1 MMHFNQILVVKETR
15 ENEKRVA
22 LTPPAVALLTQRGY
36 RVLIEEDAGMQ
47 TGFPNSEYVAAGA
60 EIFVLGSSGIPANT
74 FIVRVLRPGKER
86 ALIENKLFHKNTA
99 MLGFLF
105 PFMADNHISSWQ
117 KQGLTTL
124 SFDLFKSISIHDPRN
139 AQAAMSRIAGRLALH
154 DALKHY
160 KGDKLARLTVIGA
173 GAAGISAA
181 LEAVKHHIPVQL
193 FGRKESLRSEFE
205 MKGITYHVLPEAEKQ
220 VDFIKSFL
228 TEETLV
234 ITAARIPGKKAPLLL
249 DENSLRCLPPHAV
262 VVDLAISNGCN
273 VQGSR
278 HDQIIRLEND
288 ILLVNVSGYPKAEP
302 RNSSEAYSQCVVSLL
317 TEIMS
322 PGGDVSFENKWV
334 QELWV
339 THEGYRHDALFGDFD
354 EAITCRAKL

>member
-1 MMHFNQILVVKETR
+1 MQFKQILVTKETR

-22 LTPPAVALLTQRGY
+22 LTPQAVAQLTQHGY
-36 RVLIEEDAGMQ
+36 RILVEEDAGLKS
-47 TGFPNSEYVAAGA
+47 GFPSSEYVAAGA
-60 EIFVLGSSGIPANT
+60 EIFIFDSSGIPAST
-74 FIVRVLRPGKER
+74 FIVRVLRPSKER
-86 ALIENKLFHKNTA
+86 ELIENKLLHKNTA

-105 PFMADNHISSWQ
+105 PFVADNHISSWQ
-117 KQGLTTL
+117 ELGLTTL
-124 SFDLFKSISIHDPRN
+124 SLDLFKSISIYDPKN
-139 AQAAMSRIAGRLALH
+139 AQAAMSRIAGRLAFH

-160 KGDKLARLTVIGA
+160 KGNKPTRLTVIGA

-181 LEAVKHHIPVQL
+181 LEAVKHHVPVQL
-193 FGRKESLRSEFE
+193 FGRKESQRLEFE
-205 MKGITYHVLPEAEKQ
+205 AKGITYYVLPEAEKQ

-234 ITAARIPGKKAPLLL
+234 ITAARTPGKKAPLLL
-249 DENSLRCLPPHAV
+249 DESSLRRLPPHTV

-273 VQGSR
+273 VLGAK

-288 ILLVNVSGYPKAEP
+288 VLLVNVSGYPKAEP

-322 PGGDVSFENKWV
+322 PRGDVSFENKWV

-339 THEGYRHDALFGDFD
+339 THEGQRHDALYDDFD
-354 EAITCRAKL
+354 EAKTCRAKL